1 MVTVLVPL
9 DGSDDDERALPI
21 AADLAGVAD
30 AALHVIRV
38 VDAST
43 ASAPHENRSH
53 AERGV
58 REAAERLAPHLI
70 RPVTWEVLDGGDV
83 AGVLLGRATALNA
96 AAVVMA
102 TRAAR
107 AVSRAVHGSVA
118 DRVMREGGRL
128 VVLVPPRADYLRGRQ
143 VRLRRGLI
151 PLDGSDAA
159 IAALAHLL
167 AFPHAE
173 ELDLV
178 LLEVVLPDLRR
189 AASGDAE
196 RRLDALAAQVRGRRA
211 TAETRVVEA
220 RDPTRA
226 IIDAIRQDLVDFVAM
241 STRGAGGIERM
252 VLGSVATSVVRASEV
267 PVLLVPPNTILP

>member
-1 MVTVLVPL
+1 M
-9 DGSDDDERALPI
+9 
-21 AADLAGVAD
+21 
-30 AALHVIRV
+30 
-38 VDAST
+38 
-43 ASAPHENRSH
+43 
-53 AERGV
+53 
-58 REAAERLAPHLI
+58 
-70 RPVTWEVLDGGDV
+70 LDGGDA
-83 AGVLLGRATALNA
+83 AGVLLGLATALNA

-107 AVSRAVHGSVA
+107 AVGRVVHGSVA
-118 DRVMREGGRL
+118 DRVMREGGRP

-143 VRLRRGLI
+143 VRLRRGLV

-189 AASGDAE
+189 TASGHAE

-220 RDPTRA
+220 RARVLSERDVHAHNSFASPRA
-226 IIDAIRQDLVDFVAM
+226 VEPRD
-241 STRGAGGIERM
+241 EP
-252 VLGSVATSVVRASEV
+252 VVRARGDG
-267 PVLLVPPNTILP
+267 PLVYRFAPASVTRLSVTLA